1 MITKACFGW
10 DTPFSLNR
18 TMWYEVAPIH
28 PRAKLELG
36 ARLASAALAQHYG
49 AAKQHTLPVLAGC
62 ALSPDGTGLTIDFN
76 ASLMGGDTLLVQS
89 WVRQWRFLE
98 LPRFPS
104 R

>member
-62 ALSPDGTGLTIDFN
+62 ALTPDGTRLRIDFN
-76 ASLMGGDTLLVQS
+76 ETLMGDDTLLVQS

-98 LPRFPS
+98 LPRFPP